1 MRDRDRAHLT
11 PCPDGLHRAVI
22 DERDHVPD
30 HVPPGRLGEQQPL
43 ADRELRLD
51 SDPEIPGVVADV
63 AASFRPQ
70 LRQRR
75 PALAGEADVLALVEA
90 DRTRLRHS
98 LCRRVVRRAGEADRD
113 QGVRR

>member
-1 MRDRDRAHLT
+1 MRDRDRAYLSPRPH
-11 PCPDGLHRAVI
+11 GFHSGVI

-30 HVPPGRLGEQQPL
+30 HVPLGRLGEQEPL
-43 ADRELRLD
+43 ADRKLRLD
-51 SDPEIPGVVADV
+51 SDPEVAGVVADV
-63 AASFRPQ
+63 TASFRPQ

-75 PALAGEADVLALVEA
+75 PALAAEADVLTLVEA
-90 DRTRLRHS
+90 DRTRLRHR